1 MLGLRALTL
10 LYTLKMKKI
19 AVIGTGIMGSG
30 IASNYLKNGYQVIIW
45 NRSPE
50 KTMDLQAAG
59 ALVAA
64 NPKTATEQADII
76 FEVTADD
83 TSSKAVWMGDEGIIA
98 GANGDKTL
106 IASGTFSIDWT
117 SQLAAACSDNGF
129 VFFDMPLTG
138 GRIGAE
144 SGSLTLLVGGN
155 EQDLDSL
162 KPDLEPISSKIL
174 YFGLATSGMKYKLV
188 LNSLQ
193 AAHIAAFGEAM
204 QLATDSGL
212 DAGKVG
218 EALSE
223 RPGGVVTD
231 IAWRAYQRDNIPL
244 TFSVDWILKDLEY
257 AKQLSGTTATPI
269 LDDILTA
276 YKLAQADG
284 RGDEDWTTVIKVA

>member
-1 MLGLRALTL
+1 MLGLSALTL

-30 IASNYLKNGYQVIIW
+30 IASNYLENGYQVTIW
-45 NRSPE
+45 NRSLE
-50 KTMDLQAAG
+50 KTKDLQAAG
-59 ALVAA
+59 ATIATS
-64 NPKTATEQADII
+64 PKAATEQADII

-83 TSSKAVWMGDEGIIA
+83 KSSQGVWMGDEGIMA

-117 SQLAAACSDNGF
+117 RQLATACSDKGF
-129 VFFDMPLTG
+129 AFFDMPLTG

-144 SGSLTLLVGGN
+144 SGSLTMLVGGN
-155 EQDLDSL
+155 EQNLNNL
-162 KPDLEPISSKIL
+162 KPDLEAISSKVL
-174 YFGLATSGMKYKLV
+174 YFGQATSGMKYKLV

-204 QLATDSGL
+204 RLATDNGL
-212 DAGKVG
+212 DANKVG
-218 EALSE
+218 DALSE

-231 IAWRAYQRDNIPL
+231 IAWRAYQQENIPL

-257 AKQLSGTTATPI
+257 AKQLSGSATTPI

-276 YKLAQADG
+276 YKHAQADG
-284 RGDEDWTTVIKVA
+284 QGDEDWTTVIKA

>member
-1 MLGLRALTL
+1 MLGLSALTL

-19 AVIGTGIMGSG
+19 AVIGTGIMGRG
-30 IASNYLKNGYQVIIW
+30 IASNYLKNGYQVTIW

-50 KTMDLQAAG
+50 KTKELQAAG
-59 ALVAA
+59 ATIATS
-64 NPKTATEQADII
+64 PKTATEQADII

-83 TSSKAVWMGDEGIIA
+83 KSSRGVWMGDEGIMA

-117 SQLAAACSDNGF
+117 RQLATACSDKGF

-144 SGSLTLLVGGN
+144 NGSLTLLVGGN
-155 EQDLDSL
+155 EQNLESL
-162 KPDLEPISSKIL
+162 KPDLEAISSKVL
-174 YFGLATSGMKYKLV
+174 YFGPTTSGMKYKLV

-204 QLATDSGL
+204 RLATDSGL
-212 DAGKVG
+212 DANKVG
-218 EALSE
+218 DALSE

-231 IAWRAYQRDNIPL
+231 IAWRAYQQENIPL

-257 AKQLSGTTATPI
+257 AKQLSGSVTTPI

-276 YKLAQADG
+276 YKYAQADG
-284 RGDEDWTTVIKVA
+284 RGDEDWTTVIKA